1 MFSITGCIGKISIH
15 TVNSISK
22 QIDKD
27 VHHELCVY
35 PVISLLLSF
44 SSRMLPQSK
53 DMVSTGVPL
62 NDFPL
67 SESYAWCRE

>member
-1 MFSITGCIGKISIH
+1 MFHITGCIGKIFIH

-27 VHHELCVY
+27 VRHELCVH

-53 DMVSTGVPL
+53 DTASTGVPL

-67 SESYAWCRE
+67 AGSYAWCRE